1 MLELDGLRI
10 ALGDFRLDADLTVEA
25 GARVAVMGPSGGGK
39 STLLGAISG
48 FVEPRAGA
56 IRWQGARVDTLPP
69 AKRPLSILFQDHN
82 LLPHLS
88 AFDNVA
94 LGLDPNLRL
103 SPDQRARVEAALA
116 RVGLEGLGA
125 RLPAQLSGGQISRTA
140 LARVLLRARPLI
152 LLDEPFAALGPALKA
167 DMLDLVAEIA
177 RDQRATLLM
186 VTHDPADARR
196 ICPEIVIVAD
206 GRATPPAPTEALL
219 SSPPPALAAYLG
231 QPGAPGL

>member
-10 ALGDFRLDADLTVEA
+10 EQGDFRLAADLRVEP
-25 GARVAVMGPSGGGK
+25 GARTAIIGPSGGGK
-39 STLLGAISG
+39 STLLGALAG
-48 FVEPRAGA
+48 FVELTAGT
-56 IRWQGARVDTLPP
+56 IRWQGTRIDTLPP

-88 AFDNVA
+88 ASDNVA

-103 SPDQRARVEAALA
+103 SRDQRARVEAALA
-116 RVGLEGLGA
+116 RVGLEGLGP
-125 RLPAQLSGGQISRTA
+125 RRPAQLSGGQISRTA

-177 RDQRATLLM
+177 SDQNATLLM
-186 VTHDPADARR
+186 VTHDPLDARR
-196 ICPEIVIVAD
+196 ICPLTILVAD
-206 GRATPPAPTEALL
+206 ARAAPPAPTEALL
-219 SSPPPALAAYLG
+219 ANPPPALAAYLG
-231 QPGAPGL
+231 TSPGR